1 MDAGTAAQTII
12 ALGLLLL
19 FMRALNGLIVQVIAI
34 MLRTALVG
42 AALLLLPWDLV
53 DNWARQAASAADL
66 GPRYVPVMAVL
77 AITALTLGTLPFIG
91 DTKVEELLRVVIY
104 IIGGV
109 YTAGSV
115 PWTNLDRAAALIVA
129 GLFGMVSAVI
139 AIFQDM
145 FTSLSK
151 T

>member
-1 MDAGTAAQTII
+1 MDVTTATQTII

-19 FMRALNGLIVQVIAI
+19 FMRALNGLIVQIVAI

-42 AALLLLPWDLV
+42 AALLLLPWNVID
-53 DNWARQAASAADL
+53 DWARQATEAADL
-66 GPRYVPVMAVL
+66 GPKFVPVMAVL
-77 AITALTLGTLPFIG
+77 AITALTLGSLPLIG
-91 DTKVEELLRVVIY
+91 DTKVEEMLRVVIY

-115 PWTNLDRAAALIVA
+115 PWVNLDKYASLIVV
-129 GLFGMVSAVI
+129 GLFGMLSAVI

-151 T
+151 P

>member
-53 DNWARQAASAADL
+53 DNWARQAATVADL

-91 DTKVEELLRVVIY
+91 DTKVEELLRVMIY

-115 PWTNLDRAAALIVA
+115 PWTNLDKAAALIVA
-129 GLFGMVSAVI
+129 GLFGMASAVI